1 MLLAQN
7 PTSRVEWNTMKYLAI
22 GNLKEEPPMSSE
34 EFLKTVVTEW
44 ETVLKL
50 KGNKK
55 VETVYGFAEHGGAIA
70 IGNFDTEAEARGFMS
85 GLPFYKYLD
94 ITVSPLISVEDAL
107 ARAKH
112 NLEAFKAKK

>member
-1 MLLAQN
+1 MNFSRKSFFSARSPEELLRTA
-7 PTSRVEWNTMKYLAI
+7 VK
-22 GNLKEEPPMSSE
+22 
-34 EFLKTVVTEW
+34 EW

-55 VETVYGFAEHGGAIA
+55 VETVYAFAEHGGAIA
-70 IGNFDTEAEARGFMS
+70 IGNFDSEAEASGLMS

-94 ITVSPLISVEDAL
+94 ITISPLISVKDAL

>member
-1 MLLAQN
+1 
-7 PTSRVEWNTMKYLAI
+7 MKYLAI

-34 EFLKTVVTEW
+34 EFLRTAVEEW

>member
-1 MLLAQN
+1 MLLAKN
-7 PTSRVEWNTMKYLAI
+7 PTSRVEWNTVKYLAI

-34 EFLKTVVTEW
+34 EFLKTVVEEW

-70 IGNFDTEAEARGFMS
+70 IGNFDSEAEARGFMS

-94 ITVSPLISVEDAL
+94 ITISPLISVEDAL